1 MKMTNMFFKENLKL
15 RVFAV
20 IVLMLS
26 FVACNS
32 ESGTHV
38 SNVAEASDSASS
50 LDTAIFVDYY
60 DPLFY
65 GNSCDYN
72 RVGEV
77 AFVSSLNAT
86 FQCKYDHFSYYWLF
100 LDGPAGCYTRLC
112 SVDQSGFRKDVKTHN
127 CGENYTSGNLL
138 CFVVEQNALYI
149 KDNYRSSPEVI
160 RGNVYKNYEELVQ
173 NFSCADDLL
182 GLEIPIAGIK
192 YLCVKSLAD
201 GNLKWIPSDEADFF
215 KYDWGSTSSYFRKR
229 YEDSLECEKLWI
241 ADSTR
246 HASLLKGHGTMTDNR
261 DGQVYKTVTIG
272 SQTWMAE
279 NLNYRYIKPKGKLD
293 SSSFCYNN
301 DPAYCSQ
308 YGRFYLDEEG
318 ICPDGWRVPV
328 KADWD
333 TLIQVTAWSEDW
345 ESPSIHDK
353 CKNHNLKSPPEK
365 RSNLFYDK
373 YDEFGF
379 SILLTGAVCTAY
391 EIWRNGD
398 RLGVINDT
406 VLYSKIGKVTYFRYF
421 YYISPGNGDLL
432 CPSRAYSVRCIAGDP
447 PVPESSSSYA
457 SSSSSSVKASNP
469 SIRVGVCGAAR
480 WCADQDGVECVKKR
494 STICVS
500 DRDLLRT
507 VVLEPCGCW

>member
-127 CGENYTSGNLL
+127 CGENYTSGHLL

-149 KDNYRSSPEVI
+149 KDDYRSSPEVI

-215 KYDWGSTSSYFRKR
+215 KYDWGSTSSYFRKN
-229 YEDSLECEKLWI
+229 YEDSLECENLWI
-241 ADSTR
+241 ADSIR

-272 SQTWMAE
+272 TQTWMAE

-318 ICPDGWRVPV
+318 ICPDGWRMPV

-333 TLIQVTAWSEDW
+333 TLIQLTSWSEDY
-345 ESPSIHDK
+345 ESTSLDCYYRNRK
-353 CKNHNLKSPPEK
+353 RPPAAK
-365 RSNLFYDK
+365 WNNLFYDK

-379 SILLTGAVCTAY
+379 SILLTGTVNTVYFY
-391 EIWRNGD
+391 EIGLNSYRT
-398 RLGVINDT
+398 INDT
-406 VLYSKIGKVTYFRYF
+406 VWYTGIGKMTYFHHF
-421 YYISPGNGDLL
+421 D
-432 CPSRAYSVRCIAGDP
+432 PSSYPDSSGLHRPRAYSVRCIAGDP